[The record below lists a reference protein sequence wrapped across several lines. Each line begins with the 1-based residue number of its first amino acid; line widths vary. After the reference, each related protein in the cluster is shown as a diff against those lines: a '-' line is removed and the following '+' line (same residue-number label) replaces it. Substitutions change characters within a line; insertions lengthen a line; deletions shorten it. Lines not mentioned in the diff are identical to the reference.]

1 MRHDSEWE
9 ENSAATMK
17 HLWMAACES
26 PHSYLTN
33 PAAAGTEDKRLEID
47 LEGLR
52 EYLWEYPDGTLKD
65 YIHEDQHDPIRW
77 IDTSTMICDPL
88 TKSGPKG
95 FAQRL
100 IDCIS
105 SGDLSLEPTVESQM
119 RKLQQ
124 QKRRK
129 VKALEKQSAAQ
140 DETQQD
146 GEVNPSQ
153 DNQHRNDLG

>member
-9 ENSAATMK
+9 ENCATTMK
-17 HLWMAACES
+17 HLWMTDGES
-26 PHSYLTN
+26 LHSYLTN

-65 YIHEDQHDPIRW
+65 YIHEDQHDKIKW

-100 IDCIS
+100 VDCMS

-119 RKLQQ
+119 RKLQR

-129 VKALEKQSAAQ
+129 VKALEKQTAAHSGS
-140 DETQQD
+140 QQD
-146 GEVNPSQ
+146 GGELESQ
-153 DNQHRNDLG
+153 NNQDLST